1 MIDLLGAIGAL
12 IAAIGA
18 AWFLGR
24 RSGAAKKDAKHGADY
39 IAERKRQDGLDVG
52 HGATDGERIKRLRD
66 IADRNIKRKD

>member
-1 MIDLLGAIGAL
+1 MGLIETIGAL

-24 RSGAAKKDAKHGADY
+24 RSGAANRDAKHGKDY

-52 HGATDGERIKRLRD
+52 HGATDGERVKRLRD
-66 IADRNIKRKD
+66 IADRNGKRKD